1 MYSFQRWIIQLPV
14 IWLNK
19 YVQQLNLTSIMSKEI
34 YEELTS
40 IKPGTWSQWER
51 TTANMLMLRTNAIKL
66 LRRNEFKFSDIFP
79 GARGSIEIMD
89 RKFDTYPD
97 FYKRRDF
104 PKQFLKNPKNTLQ
117 EDIGLFEPGT
127 VWLNGLRGP
136 AFDLWTVYKNKKN
149 PYRQTREFTISFVQC
164 KFSSAN
170 EPLRTMDIIK
180 EYNELQE
187 MWNNMLNEFK
197 TSPLEGSTIQLTDYD
212 VVFVVVSNRTIQEN
226 HVSCTFFT
234 FHPIC

>member
-1 MYSFQRWIIQLPV
+1 MQ
-14 IWLNK
+14 K
-19 YVQQLNLTSIMSKEI
+19 LNLTSVMSKDI

-51 TTANMLMLRTNAIKL
+51 MTANMLMLRTNAIKL
-66 LRRNEFKFSDIFP
+66 LRRDEFRFSDMFP

-97 FYKRRDF
+97 F
-104 PKQFLKNPKNTLQ
+104 
-117 EDIGLFEPGT
+117 GLFEPGT

-136 AFDLWTVYKNKKN
+136 AFDLWAVYKNKKN
-149 PYRQTREFTISFVQC
+149 PYRQTKEFTISFVQC

-170 EPLRTMDIIK
+170 EPLRTMDIINQ
-180 EYNELQE
+180 YNELQE
-187 MWNNMLNEFK
+187 MWNNMLNEFE